1 MVFKGMSMRGCG
13 GLMIAYLCG
22 VMGMVRTIFINIKC
36 ILVQGEVMTI
46 QKETFFLEAIGIIIL
61 FFSVNTFTRDY
72 VENKELAISSLL
84 YSIILV
90 FLISMGLLLLYKYVV
105 EKK

>member
-1 MVFKGMSMRGCG
+1 MRGCG
-13 GLMIAYLCG
+13 GLMVAHLSV
-22 VMGMVRTIFINIKC
+22 VMRAVRVIFINMKC
-36 ILVQGEVMTI
+36 ILVHGEVMAI